1 MYILFVIN
9 YQKLMKNKGFTL
21 IELLVVVAIIGI
33 LAVAGFYQFIGFT
46 SVAKI
51 NAVKAN
57 HNNAVK
63 LISVEIKKCETIG
76 GFFKLKSSSANPT
89 LVYSDLSCLS
99 SQTSTQQLVA
109 AFINHLN
116 NEGFRNPY
124 NDVVARLGYSEV
136 FFRDGAQQE
145 VGQTII
151 KVSNNNII
159 TLTSLF
165 QNTDGILQTTIINTI
180 KDER

>member
-1 MYILFVIN
+1 MPGEQSLITPDTTKSATSSYILH
-9 YQKLMKNKGFTL
+9 
-21 IELLVVVAIIGI
+21 A
-33 LAVAGFYQFIGFT
+33 LASESPQI
-46 SVAKI
+46 
-51 NAVKAN
+51 
-57 HNNAVK
+57 
-63 LISVEIKKCETIG
+63 
-76 GFFKLKSSSANPT
+76 
-89 LVYSDLSCLS
+89 
-99 SQTSTQQLVA
+99 VA

-124 NDVVARLGYSEV
+124 NEVVARIGYSEV

-165 QNTDGILQTTIINTI
+165 QNTDGTAQTTIINTI

>member
-1 MYILFVIN
+1 MV
-9 YQKLMKNKGFTL
+9 NKRAFTL

-33 LAVAGFYQFIGFT
+33 LAAIGASQFGGFA
-46 SVAKI
+46 SLAKS

-63 LISVEIKKCETIG
+63 FITAEIKKCEISG
-76 GFFKLKSSSANPT
+76 GYFKLKSSSANPT
-89 LVYSDLSCLS
+89 TVYSDLSCSS
-99 SQTSTQQLVA
+99 SQTSTQQIVA

-116 NEGFRNPY
+116 NEGFKNPY
-124 NDVVARLGYSEV
+124 NDVVARLGYAEV
-136 FFRDGAQQE
+136 FFREGTQQE
-145 VGQTII
+145 IGQTII

-159 TLTSLF
+159 TLTSVF
-165 QNTDGILQTTIINTI
+165 QNSGGVIQDPIITTI

>member
-1 MYILFVIN
+1 MV
-9 YQKLMKNKGFTL
+9 NKRAFTL

-33 LAVAGFYQFIGFT
+33 LAAVGVSQFNGF
-46 SVAKI
+46 SSAAKI

-63 LISVEIKKCETIG
+63 FISAEIKKCEISG
-76 GFFKLKSSSANPT
+76 GFFKLKRSSANPT
-89 LVYSDLSCLS
+89 LVYSDLSCSS
-99 SQTSTQQLVA
+99 SQTTTNQIVE
-109 AFINHLN
+109 AFISHLN
-116 NEGFRNPY
+116 NEGFKIPY
-124 NDVVARLGYSEV
+124 NEVVARLGYGEV
-136 FFRDGAQQE
+136 FLREGMQQE

-165 QNTDGILQTTIINTI
+165 QNSEGVIQAPIISII